1 MKPEYKDFVKQIKT
15 FLPADRVYTDELRRI
30 AWGADAGFYHKVPQV
45 VVRAASETEVSRLLA
60 IASSMK
66 LPVTFRAAGTSLSGQ
81 SISDSILIVAGKYWE
96 KYSISSSII
105 GIKVS
110 ILFVLQILN
119 NSSVYLSIS

>member
-66 LPVTFRAAGTSLSGQ
+66 LPVTFRAAEQ
-81 SISDSILIVAGKYWE
+81 VFQ
-96 KYSISSSII
+96 
-105 GIKVS
+105 VS
-110 ILFVLQILN
+110 Q
-119 NSSVYLSIS
+119 